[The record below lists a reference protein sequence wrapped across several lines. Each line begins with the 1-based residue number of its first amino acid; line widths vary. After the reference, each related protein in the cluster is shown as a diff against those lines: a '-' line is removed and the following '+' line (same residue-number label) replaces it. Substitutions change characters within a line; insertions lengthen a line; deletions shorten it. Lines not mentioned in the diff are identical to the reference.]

1 MTMTEYLKQGQL
13 LDQRINY
20 HIRKLREM
28 RTSMYTLSSSM
39 SSQERVQ
46 TSRMEDAP
54 FIRALE
60 KVEEMQGRINRE
72 IDLLVDLKNQIEG
85 VIKQLEREEYQ
96 MMMIYR
102 YLEGKSFSEI
112 ADLLSVS
119 RGSIKRWHKMAL
131 AELKMPENPI
141 CIHNML

>member
-119 RGSIKRWHKMAL
+119 RSSIIRWHKVAL